1 MFETLVLATSCTKN
15 KKKELIK
22 ILRIFEKLTFE
33 NSTTSCMS
41 NRTPRFLQCV
51 LFVKFWYLAIYCL
64 KNILDLYKTYIK
76 LSNLY
81 IKPDALP
88 QMVT

>member
-33 NSTTSCMS
+33 NSTTPCMS
-41 NRTPRFLQCV
+41 NRTPRFLQC
-51 LFVKFWYLAIYCL
+51 LLLVKF
-64 KNILDLYKTYIK
+64 
-76 LSNLY
+76 
-81 IKPDALP
+81 
-88 QMVT
+88 